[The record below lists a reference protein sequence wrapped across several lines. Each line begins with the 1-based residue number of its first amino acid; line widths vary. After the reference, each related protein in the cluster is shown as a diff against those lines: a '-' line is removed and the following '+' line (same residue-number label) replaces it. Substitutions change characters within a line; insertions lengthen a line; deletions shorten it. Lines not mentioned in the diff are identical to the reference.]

1 MASHTRNKWLSYAQA
16 HYNQAEMI
24 YDYSWYVHLQLLANN
39 RSSINNNSNHNVE
52 HLEGIHM
59 RPYTFVMGEGGS

>member
-1 MASHTRNKWLSYAQA
+1 MVSYAQA

-24 YDYSWYVHLQLLANN
+24 YDYFQLLENS
-39 RSSINNNSNHNVE
+39 RSSSNNNSSSNHNVE
-52 HLEGIHM
+52 NLEGIHI